1 MRTRPDWW
9 HDKWFHRG
17 CHIVSREEGKE
28 HYNRLSGFKISSV
41 QSSCEEG
48 SDLESLT
55 SIVAMVGRWLLV
67 VRLLGYEM
75 LLSAWSRIQG
85 AVKCSYGEVQADL
98 QGGVRST

>member
-9 HDKWFHRG
+9 HDKWFHQG
-17 CHIVSREEGKE
+17 CHIDGREKGEE
-28 HYNRLSGFKISSV
+28 HCNR
-41 QSSCEEG
+41 
-48 SDLESLT
+48 LESLT

-67 VRLLGYEM
+67 ARPLGYEM

-98 QGGVRST
+98 QGGGAVNMN